1 MMAAISVHWASE
13 KFPAMLADDRGLG
26 LGGFDV
32 FRLISSAEFDVVSGD
47 EGSRFASS
55 TGRYSV
61 EEPA

>member
-1 MMAAISVHWASE
+1 
-13 KFPAMLADDRGLG
+13 MLANDKGFEVGR
-26 LGGFDV
+26 FDV
-32 FRLISSAEFDVVSGD
+32 FRLISSAEFDFVSGD